1 MLWTRTDPALL
12 ERAIRNL
19 IENALNYT
27 QKGGVLIGA
36 RIRGGRVSIDV
47 IDTGIGVPAD
57 QQRQIFEEFYQV
69 RDPAR
74 PHGEGLGLGLAI
86 VSRLAA
92 LLGAEVQ
99 VASRVKRGSRFSL
112 MLPLEREG
120 VAAPVSEP
128 APARSRGRV
137 LIVEDDPIVRFSVA
151 ALMHEWGCNS
161 VSAASG
167 EEALDLATRDGCR
180 FDAIVADHRLGGP
193 LTGVATAKEIARQ
206 AGRPVPTIVLTGD
219 TGRER
224 LTEFE
229 ASGFVVLHKPVE
241 AESLRRELTRLLGA

>member
-1 MLWTRTDPALL
+1 
-12 ERAIRNL
+12 
-19 IENALNYT
+19 
-27 QKGGVLIGA
+27 
-36 RIRGGRVSIDV
+36 
-47 IDTGIGVPAD
+47 
-57 QQRQIFEEFYQV
+57 
-69 RDPAR
+69 
-74 PHGEGLGLGLAI
+74 
-86 VSRLAA
+86 
-92 LLGAEVQ
+92 
-99 VASRVKRGSRFSL
+99 

-167 EEALDLATRDGCR
+167 EEALDLATRDGLPVRCDR
-180 FDAIVADHRLGGP
+180 RRPPPCWTAHRRRN
-193 LTGVATAKEIARQ
+193 RQ
-206 AGRPVPTIVLTGD
+206 GDRAPGGRPVPTMALTGD